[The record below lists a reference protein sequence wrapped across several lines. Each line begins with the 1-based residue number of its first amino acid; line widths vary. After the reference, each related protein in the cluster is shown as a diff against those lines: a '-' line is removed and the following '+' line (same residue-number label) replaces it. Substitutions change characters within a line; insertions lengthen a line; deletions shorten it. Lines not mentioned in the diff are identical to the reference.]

1 MADEEKTLY
10 TDLTHVFCPAE
21 PTKNC
26 PRGQPQDN
34 SALHGKINSCKDL
47 RGPPYLEGE
56 PFGARDWLLLWLSLI
71 PRSQKGWFMFF
82 FFFFFHS
89 ALSLPPCLFTE
100 ALLTKD

>member
-26 PRGQPQDN
+26 PRGQPRDN

-71 PRSQKGWFMFF
+71 PRSQKGWFI
-82 FFFFFHS
+82 FFFFHS